1 MFLIDT
7 DVLSALR
14 RRERNPEV
22 ARWLAAQRTSDLYLS
37 VVSIGEI
44 ERGIAGVEC
53 RDPVFAG
60 RLEEWLDAL
69 LRLYRDRILPID
81 LSVARRWGRLS
92 AGIGHVGA
100 DLLIAATAMEHGLTV
115 VTRNTRHFAA
125 AGVPVLDP
133 SAPASPSATGSPS
146 ATDPPSATDS
156 PSGQGSL

>member
-37 VVSIGEI
+37 VVSVGEI

-53 RDPVFAG
+53 RDPVFAD

-81 LSVARRWGRLS
+81 LSIARRWGRLS
-92 AGIGHVGA
+92 GDIGHAGA
-100 DLLIAATAMEHGLTV
+100 DLLIAATAMEHGLAV

-133 SAPASPSATGSPS
+133 SAPA
-146 ATDPPSATDS
+146 PPAAS
-156 PSGQGSL
+156 